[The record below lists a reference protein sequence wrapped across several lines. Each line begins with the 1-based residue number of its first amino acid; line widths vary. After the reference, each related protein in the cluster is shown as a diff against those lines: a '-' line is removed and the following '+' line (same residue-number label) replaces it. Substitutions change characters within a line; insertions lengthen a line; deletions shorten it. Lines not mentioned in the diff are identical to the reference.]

1 VPAGAGILVEP
12 DDAPALAAALRIMIA
27 DPGMRETYAGA
38 ARAAAKQLPRWDAT
52 ARIFL
57 QAVKSVA

>member
-1 VPAGAGILVEP
+1 LVDP
-12 DDAPALAAALRIMIA
+12 DDVRALAAALRTMIA
-27 DPGMRETYAGA
+27 DLAVRETRAAA

-57 QAVKSVA
+57 GVLESVA